1 LSADKNANDRVA
13 GERGKYITEEAV
25 KELEKCYEKLRREIL
40 AHAYLIANK
49 EDSLEITR
57 SHVIKA
63 YKRVSGLARLEE
75 TKIKW
80 FISITLAILLSFA
93 IAQILQVINRF
104 ILPTLVIIWIAI
116 FCYIFKDFL

>member
-63 YKRVSGLARLEE
+63 YKRVSGLAGLDE

-104 ILPTLVIIWIAI
+104 ILPTLVI
-116 FCYIFKDFL
+116 